1 MERARGQSCG
11 TKDGVLVSVRCV
23 PSKDREVVLVENG
36 SSSESVATEGQ
47 RA

>member
-11 TKDGVLVSVRCV
+11 TKDGVLVSV